1 MRDKLPEVG
10 GMHKFGG
17 EARGDNN
24 FPERA
29 RGKIKT
35 AWARS
40 PEGENNAWEN
50 GRLLGEGRWGGTRCG
65 S

>member
-1 MRDKLPEVG
+1 MECISLE
-10 GMHKFGG
+10 G

-40 PEGENNAWEN
+40 SEGENNAWEN
-50 GRLLGEGRWGGTRCG
+50 GRLLGEGAGGGGKVELITRD
-65 S
+65 

>member
-1 MRDKLPEVG
+1 MECISLE
-10 GMHKFGG
+10 G

-40 PEGENNAWEN
+40 SEGENNAWEN
-50 GRLLGEGRWGGTRCG
+50 GRLLGEGAGGWDKVELITRD
-65 S
+65 